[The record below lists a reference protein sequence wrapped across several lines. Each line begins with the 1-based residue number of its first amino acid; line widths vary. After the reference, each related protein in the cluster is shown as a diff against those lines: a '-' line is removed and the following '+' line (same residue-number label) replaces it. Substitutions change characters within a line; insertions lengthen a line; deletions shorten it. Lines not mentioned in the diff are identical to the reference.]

1 LVVTWADEHDLFIAN
16 LKSIEAKQDYATQE
30 RRDDEKFFEN
40 DGGQPL
46 FEVPM
51 KFEDLANEDSGK
63 AGVSPNWVWAKITLR
78 ELENERTGLIAPN
91 LLRNQLLARIER
103 HLTNGESFK
112 PTKLPP
118 YEEFRA
124 IIAKHRSHAFVDNIT
139 FDKKLPPP
147 MSDQDYLDRLVYIH
161 THSFGGSSPPRPS
174 DADENDGYE
183 FVKRRLER
191 KISDLTRS
199 PNTITEV
206 VLVFRPVCILV
217 KMDQGFI

>member
-1 LVVTWADEHDLFIAN
+1 
-16 LKSIEAKQDYATQE
+16 
-30 RRDDEKFFEN
+30 
-40 DGGQPL
+40 
-46 FEVPM
+46 M
-51 KFEDLANEDSGK
+51 KFEALANEDSGK

-161 THSFGGSSPPRPS
+161 THSFGGRSPPRPS

-183 FVKRRLER
+183 FVKRKLER

-199 PNTITEV
+199 PNTITKISEKYFIFNDIKV
-206 VLVFRPVCILV
+206 ATRSKYRRDIGRLVTLTGDIPVSKIEAAQLRQLRDELAGTMKPALLNV
-217 KMDQGFI
+217 TES